1 MSQLTTSQRQ
11 QQLTNIL
18 LVGNLY
24 KSHQIS
30 NKLTEI
36 SDIQKKAIEVQ
47 NKVAKGIDRLS
58 SQVEYQIAQKQ
69 AENNEIR
76 KNKLLRDV
84 FFQITEE
91 IEEIKS
97 KKNIHS
103 IEKYFL
109 LLSLQS
115 QMLHNSIDTS
125 ITDSF
130 DEKKIISQTT
140 KDIKSELEKLET
152 NFSDEERKDLDIIF
166 EILKVDE
173 NYEISALENSDSS
186 KSLEFLQKL
195 VNVVEKEHK
204 DDPGVLY
211 RFPFFENIEKQASYT
226 DRNYDLE
233 YCFKRDII
241 NFEDHLSFFGK
252 RWKNI
257 EDFSS
262 SLSISVQLKIQF
274 AKNDDLKIIEKTHK
288 IEKKHYQKNADV
300 PFVDSVKDGKIID
313 QISKD
318 IFGKK
323 LFFPNADE
331 REQIAEAYFKI
342 KYKDIN
348 ERLKNYIISALNLQF
363 HDHSK
368 KKVDEEKKIDL
379 LKKNIKEEESV
390 VKELGQKYNF
400 IDKIISSRI

>member
-36 SDIQKKAIEVQ
+36 SVIQKKAIEVQ
-47 NKVAKGIDRLS
+47 NRVAKGIDRLS

-115 QMLHNSIDTS
+115 QMLHNSMDTS

-140 KDIKSELEKLET
+140 KDIKS
-152 NFSDEERKDLDIIF
+152 
-166 EILKVDE
+166 
-173 NYEISALENSDSS
+173 
-186 KSLEFLQKL
+186 
-195 VNVVEKEHK
+195 
-204 DDPGVLY
+204 
-211 RFPFFENIEKQASYT
+211 
-226 DRNYDLE
+226 
-233 YCFKRDII
+233 
-241 NFEDHLSFFGK
+241 
-252 RWKNI
+252 
-257 EDFSS
+257 
-262 SLSISVQLKIQF
+262 
-274 AKNDDLKIIEKTHK
+274 
-288 IEKKHYQKNADV
+288 
-300 PFVDSVKDGKIID
+300 
-313 QISKD
+313 
-318 IFGKK
+318 
-323 LFFPNADE
+323 
-331 REQIAEAYFKI
+331 
-342 KYKDIN
+342 
-348 ERLKNYIISALNLQF
+348 
-363 HDHSK
+363 
-368 KKVDEEKKIDL
+368 
-379 LKKNIKEEESV
+379 
-390 VKELGQKYNF
+390 
-400 IDKIISSRI
+400 

>member
-91 IEEIKS
+91 IDEIKS
-97 KKNIHS
+97 KKDIHL

-115 QMLHNSIDTS
+115 QMLHNSMDTS
-125 ITDSF
+125 MTDSF

-152 NFSDEERKDLDIIF
+152 NFSDDERKDLDVIF

-173 NYEISALENSDSS
+173 NYEIRAIENSDSS
-186 KSLEFLQKL
+186 KSLELLKKL

-204 DDPGVLY
+204 DDPTVLY
-211 RFPFFENIEKQASYT
+211 RFPFFENIEKQVSYT

-233 YCFKRDII
+233 YCFERDKI
-241 NFEDHLSFFGK
+241 NFEDLSSFGK

-257 EDFSS
+257 EDFST
-262 SLSISVQLKIQF
+262 SLSISVRLKIQL

-288 IEKKHYQKNADV
+288 IEKKHYQRNADV
-300 PFVDSVKDGKIID
+300 PFVDYVKDGKIID

-348 ERLKNYIISALNLQF
+348 EKLKNYIIDALNLLF
-363 HDHSK
+363 LDDSK
-368 KKVDEEKKIDL
+368 TKVEEEKKIDL

-390 VKELGQKYNF
+390 VKKLEQKYNF
-400 IDKIISSRI
+400 INKIISSRI

>member
-47 NKVAKGIDRLS
+47 NMVARGIDRLS

-91 IEEIKS
+91 IDEIKS

-152 NFSDEERKDLDIIF
+152 NFSDDERKDLDVIF

-173 NYEISALENSDSS
+173 NYEIRGLENSDSS
-186 KSLEFLQKL
+186 KSLEFLKKL

-211 RFPFFENIEKQASYT
+211 RFPFFENIEKQISST

-233 YCFKRDII
+233 YCFEREKI
-241 NFEDHLSFFGK
+241 NFEDLLFFGK
-252 RWKNI
+252 KWKSI
-257 EDFSS
+257 GDFSL
-262 SLSISVQLKIQF
+262 SLSLSVQLQIQL

-288 IEKKHYQKNADV
+288 IEKKHYRRNADV
-300 PFVDSVKDGKIID
+300 PFVDYVKDAKILD
-313 QISKD
+313 EISKD

-323 LFFPNADE
+323 LIFPNADE

-348 ERLKNYIISALNLQF
+348 ERLKNYIINALNLLF
-363 HDHSK
+363 HSDSK
-368 KKVDEEKKIDL
+368 KKVDEEKKIEL

>member
-36 SDIQKKAIEVQ
+36 SVIQKKAIEVQ
-47 NKVAKGIDRLS
+47 NRVAKGIDRLS

-115 QMLHNSIDTS
+115 QMLHNSMDTS

-173 NYEISALENSDSS
+173 NYEIRAIENSDSS

-211 RFPFFENIEKQASYT
+211 RFPFFENIEKQISYT

-233 YCFKRDII
+233 YCFERDKI
-241 NFEDHLSFFGK
+241 NFEDLSFFGK

-262 SLSISVQLKIQF
+262 SLSISVQLQIQL

-323 LFFPNADE
+323 LFFPNVDE

-348 ERLKNYIISALNLQF
+348 ERLKNYIIHALNLLF
-363 HDHSK
+363 HDDSK

-379 LKKNIKEEESV
+379 LKKNIKEEELV